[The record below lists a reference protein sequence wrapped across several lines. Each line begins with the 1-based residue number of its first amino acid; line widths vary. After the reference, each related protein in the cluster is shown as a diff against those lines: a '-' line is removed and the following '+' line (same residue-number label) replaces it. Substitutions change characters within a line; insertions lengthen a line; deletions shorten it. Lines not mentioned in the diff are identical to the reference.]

1 MRHGG
6 RRKSTCTAKRVK
18 KRHTSGMCNRRSTIA
33 AGLCLPLVAR
43 AGIIDWFNGVTV
55 GKPLPTHDLKF
66 VGTTPDPQATLQL
79 VDFWAT
85 WCAPCRDA
93 IPKLNALHQKY
104 APRGLSIIGVT
115 QEKPELVERFMKTVA
130 FHYPVGIDVDGKLHE
145 SLRIIGLPYALFVGK
160 DNTIVW
166 RGAPSG
172 INDELIE
179 RLLKEVGART

>member
-1 MRHGG
+1 
-6 RRKSTCTAKRVK
+6 
-18 KRHTSGMCNRRSTIA
+18 MCNRRFIVL
-33 AGLCLPLVAR
+33 AGLCLPLATR

-66 VGTTPDPQATLQL
+66 LGSAPDPQATLQL

-93 IPKLNALHQKY
+93 IPKLNALYQKY

-130 FHYPVGIDVDGKLHE
+130 FHYPVGLDVEGKLHE
-145 SLRIIGLPYALFVGK
+145 SLRIIGLPYALFVGR

-179 RLLKEVGART
+179 RLLKEAGARS